1 MLDKRTTSSYDG
13 PLVLIYWSRF
23 PWKSIQCC
31 NSSLYAQYAY
41 SASAANMEALET
53 GDGRQ
58 HPATDEVRFVGTEQT
73 GTEAPFDVGTSLP
86 TQMETNEFEHK
97 EVLTPLVPCRM
108 EALNASPSHS
118 EDETEEG
125 GAASDK
131 DDDDLEDEEEMD
143 ATPVQANNS
152 DSEENAGRG
161 TYCASFNLDEM
172 MDIGTVDQQEQEAQM
187 STEDNFAGG
196 VFEED
201 EAKIE
206 SDVDMNANLDEKAGE
221 EKEEANKEEVI
232 ENQVN
237 EEKEEANKEEAI
249 ENQVNEEKEE
259 ANKEEKEHQEDE
271 EKEEANKEEAKENQ
285 EEEEKEEANKE
296 EAKVNQEE
304 EEKEE
309 ADKEE
314 PKEIQEDEAK
324 EKEEEGKQ
332 EEIKEKEEEAK
343 QKEAGEGKEE
353 AKRKEADKE
362 KKEAQEEKQVVGQ
375 NEEASNE
382 KEEGKKEEKEQEKE
396 EEKKAEEEEKKEE
409 KKEEERAPFY
419 ATRSRSRSAKS
430 PASASDMT
438 NGKLLVSASSS
449 SSSSSPP
456 LIKIKDEPM
465 DEEYEQAHLSGAI
478 SMKDEPFV
486 AKEEDLQI
494 DSVYSVT
501 PDGDG
506 RRQRG
511 VRGSSS
517 ALNMSCAHCRM
528 GLLKG
533 QTAYQRKGS
542 PALFCSANCL
552 TSSLSSP
559 RIVKTCYRCQK
570 RIFRPQDVIL
580 APDVDGVT
588 RDFCSEMCLSAF
600 NHRKN
605 SSASDNK
612 PQSQCSMCGK
622 IGISKH
628 EVPLGGTNH
637 SMCSDSCFTSFRT
650 THRLTMAGCA
660 NCEAS
665 CPVKPLLLKM
675 EGSSKTLCNVSC
687 LINYKK
693 KTKITLSCTMCHSP
707 RPLADMIHNKST
719 DDSVSLFCSSSCIMA
734 FTVQSVSSSGAQ
746 MSCENCGK
754 NALPAY
760 HLAMSDTSIRN
771 FCSLS
776 CVMTFQE
783 KFKVKQKQGTVYPK
797 LSRAANVEQSTEPQ
811 PLPQGAAP
819 TLSCAQCARTM
830 SFKPDVIHVKDKV
843 VFVCGWSCAL
853 EFKTTKNVSAKCE
866 YCKQEKISRE
876 VKRIN
881 GKDCSFCSHGCKLL
895 YEHELDALWGKHCK
909 SCSYCQCVSKNLEK
923 ALYGESNEEFCSE
936 DCRSNYTMLFCHVA
950 KCASCGRK
958 GKLKHSLILLGEVRN
973 FCDLPCLL
981 RYCNLQVKT
990 QGEVFPQDSPVIA
1003 NVVSLADT
1011 TAADKP
1017 TKQSMRL
1024 LCKNDTPPPDTP
1036 VRRRRRGR
1044 EESNPS
1050 TVVRGKG
1057 AESQTDSDV
1066 IVINDSPVKKTYSS
1080 TTTHSTTN
1088 SSKSMKNKA
1097 LLCKPLVQNKGISC
1111 RTQTVDVESQTE
1123 LTIPKVMMVPIP
1135 VPVYVP
1141 IPMNMYSQ
1149 WTPKPLGFP
1158 LPLPVPMFLPV
1169 TMNNA
1174 DRIVDTIKKIK
1185 DKFPEDPFEAE
1196 LVLMAEMVSE
1206 TNGDKETRPGTA
1218 AGGDGISTYSDDLDT
1233 ADLAS
1238 LLNSWDDPNVPG
1250 PPLDIENDFPV
1261 EVLEKMSQQREPSPA
1276 SPVRTSSRKRQASRK
1291 VRESRGR
1298 KKSSK
1303 SAEASGK
1310 KGSGATNTLPNV
1322 LKLKSEYGVDAWK
1335 RWIRWRDTQPDL
1347 EQPPRIGMRQ
1357 LVLKEDI
1364 LSCNSAEVSYGLC
1377 QFINEVKR
1385 PSGERY
1391 KPDSLFYLCLG
1402 IQQHLFE
1409 NGRVENIFT
1418 DSFYSRFS
1426 NEFTNMLRGFQPSL
1440 TASGYIHTRVEEEF
1454 LWDCKQLGVYSPIV
1468 LLNTL
1473 LFFFCK
1479 NFGFTTPEQH
1489 RQLSFAHVMRCT
1501 KTGQGNVKTTF
1512 LRFYPPIDPN
1522 EEMDGAPA
1530 KRRRENEDERDT
1542 REEKILEMKE
1552 NTENPLRCPVRL
1564 YEFYLSKCSDTVKQ
1578 RTDVFYLLPERCC
1591 VPNSPLWFS
1600 ATPLDEETKEA
1611 MLTRILV
1618 VRQMQEALKEQTFDP
1633 EDYEDKDEYTG
1644 GGGGGGGGD
1653 DDEDDL
1659 DWL

>member
-1 MLDKRTTSSYDG
+1 
-13 PLVLIYWSRF
+13 
-23 PWKSIQCC
+23 
-31 NSSLYAQYAY
+31 
-41 SASAANMEALET
+41 MEALET

-58 HPATDEVRFVGTEQT
+58 HPATDEVRFVETEEP
-73 GTEAPFDVGTSLP
+73 GAVAPPFAVGSSPP
-86 TQMETNEFEHK
+86 TPMETDDVERK
-97 EVLTPLVPCRM
+97 EELTPPLVPCRM

-125 GAASDK
+125 GPPSEKDEDELEEEEAATAAASAPAK
-131 DDDDLEDEEEMD
+131 R
-143 ATPVQANNS
+143 S
-152 DSEENAGRG
+152 DSDENAGGVAYSAPAKRPDSDENAG
-161 TYCASFNLDEM
+161 KGAYSGSFNLDEV
-172 MDIGTVDQQEQEAQM
+172 MDMGTVDQQEQEAQM
-187 STEDNFAGG
+187 STEDGFAGG
-196 VFEED
+196 VFEDDGVKIVPGADVSAALDTKVGKEKE
-201 EAKIE
+201 EAKVE
-206 SDVDMNANLDEKAGE
+206 EKAELKEEATEETKESKEGEKEESKDGEKEESKGQKEESKGQKEESKGQKEESKGQKGESKRDNEESKEKKKESQGE
-221 EKEEANKEEVI
+221 EKEELLGDGKEESI
-232 ENQVN
+232 E
-237 EEKEEANKEEAI
+237 
-249 ENQVNEEKEE
+249 
-259 ANKEEKEHQEDE
+259 
-271 EKEEANKEEAKENQ
+271 EEAKEKQ
-285 EEEEKEEANKE
+285 DDEVEA
-296 EAKVNQEE
+296 
-304 EEKEE
+304 
-309 ADKEE
+309 
-314 PKEIQEDEAK
+314 KEIQEATEEGPQKQKQKQAGDNNKESLK
-324 EKEEEGKQ
+324 EKGEEEG
-332 EEIKEKEEEAK
+332 EKIEEEK
-343 QKEAGEGKEE
+343 QKEEKNE
-353 AKRKEADKE
+353 A
-362 KKEAQEEKQVVGQ
+362 
-375 NEEASNE
+375 
-382 KEEGKKEEKEQEKE
+382 KE
-396 EEKKAEEEEKKEE
+396 EEK
-409 KKEEERAPFY
+409 APFY
-419 ATRSRSRSAKS
+419 ATRSRSRIAKS
-430 PASASDMT
+430 PASDMT
-438 NGKLLVSASSS
+438 NGKRLLSGSSS

-456 LIKIKDEPM
+456 LIKVKDEPM
-465 DEEYEQAHLSGAI
+465 DEEYEQALLSGAPYV
-478 SMKDEPFV
+478 KDEPFF
-486 AKEEDLQI
+486 AKVEDLQI
-494 DSVYSVT
+494 DSVYSVS
-501 PDGDG
+501 PEGEA
-506 RRQRG
+506 RKPRG
-511 VRGSSS
+511 ARGPSST
-517 ALNMSCAHCRM
+517 LNMSCAYCRM

-552 TSSLSSP
+552 TSSLSSS
-559 RIVKTCYRCQK
+559 RNSKSCHRCQK

-580 APDVDGVT
+580 APDADGAT

-600 NHRKN
+600 NVGKN
-605 SSASDNK
+605 ARSADVK
-612 PQSQCSMCGK
+612 PQSQCSVCGK
-622 IGISKH
+622 MGMNKH
-628 EVPLGGTNH
+628 EVPLSGTNH
-637 SMCSDSCFTSFRT
+637 GMCSDACFTSFRA

-660 NCEAS
+660 NCDAS

-707 RPLADMIHNKST
+707 RPLADMIHNKSS

-734 FTVQSVSSSGAQ
+734 HTVQSVSSSGAQ

-797 LSRAANVEQSTEPQ
+797 LSRAAGADHGAEPQ

-819 TLSCAQCARTM
+819 SLSCAQCARTM

-853 EFKTTKNVSAKCE
+853 EFKTSKNVIAKCE
-866 YCKQEKISRE
+866 YCKQDKISRE

-895 YEHELDALWGKHCK
+895 YEHDLDARWGKHCK

-923 ALYGESNEEFCSE
+923 TLYGESNGEFCSE

-958 GKLKHSLILLGEVRN
+958 GKLKHSLILMGEVRN

-990 QGEVFPQDSPVIA
+990 QGDIFPQADSPVIA

-1011 TAADKP
+1011 ASPAAAAAAKP
-1017 TKQSMRL
+1017 VKPIAE
-1024 LCKNDTPPPDTP
+1024 PPSK
-1036 VRRRRRGR
+1036 RRRRGR
-1044 EESNPS
+1044 EESVAASALP
-1050 TVVRGKG
+1050 RGKG
-1057 AESQTDSDV
+1057 ADSTDSDV
-1066 IVINDSPVKKTYSS
+1066 IFINDSPAKKTYGSAAA
-1080 TTTHSTTN
+1080 HSAGN
-1088 SSKSMKNKA
+1088 SSKSVKNKA
-1097 LLCKPLVQNKGISC
+1097 LLCKPLVQNKGVSC
-1111 RTQTVDVESQTE
+1111 RTQTADVESQTE
-1123 LTIPKVMMVPIP
+1123 LSIPKVMIVPIP

-1149 WTPKPLGFP
+1149 WTPKPMGIP

-1169 TMNNA
+1169 AMDNA

-1185 DKFPEDPFEAE
+1185 EKFPQDPLEAE

-1206 TNGDKETRPGTA
+1206 TNGDKDAETRPGTA
-1218 AGGDGISTYSDDLDT
+1218 AAGDGISTYSDDLDT

-1238 LLNSWDDPNVPG
+1238 LLNSWDDPNVPEAA
-1250 PPLDIENDFPV
+1250 LDVESDLPV
-1261 EVLEKMSQQREPSPA
+1261 EALEKMARQREASPA

-1298 KKSSK
+1298 KKAGK
-1303 SAEASGK
+1303 SAEASAAK
-1310 KGSGATNTLPNV
+1310 KGSAGNNALPGV
-1322 LKLKSEYGVDAWK
+1322 PTLKSEYGVDAWK
-1335 RWIRWRDTQPDL
+1335 RWIRWRDAQPDV
-1347 EQPPRIGMRQ
+1347 EPPPRIGMRP

-1364 LSCNSAEVSYGLC
+1364 LACNSAEVSYGLC
-1377 QFINEVKR
+1377 HFIREVKR
-1385 PSGERY
+1385 PCGEPY

-1418 DSFYSRFS
+1418 DSFYGKFS
-1426 NEFTNMLRGFQPSL
+1426 NEFTDMLKGFQPSL
-1440 TASGYIHTRVEEEF
+1440 TASGYVHTRVEEEF
-1454 LWDCKQLGVYSPIV
+1454 LWECKQLGVYSPIV

-1479 NFGFTTPEQH
+1479 NFGFATPEQH

-1512 LRFYPPIDPN
+1512 LRFYPPIDPG
-1522 EEMDGAPA
+1522 EGQSPVDGAAFRPSGRRSSPLGASDADGVPA
-1530 KRRRENEDERDT
+1530 KRRREAEDERDT

-1578 RTDVFYLLPERCC
+1578 RADVFYLLPERCC

-1600 ATPLDEETKEA
+1600 ATPLDEDTKEA
-1611 MLTRILV
+1611 MLTRILA
-1618 VRQMQEALKEQTFDP
+1618 VRQLQEALKRRPFLP
-1633 EDYEDKDEYTG
+1633 EDEDEEDKDEYAAVAAAAV
-1644 GGGGGGGGD
+1644 D
-1653 DDEDDL
+1653 DDDD
-1659 DWL
+1659 DDFEWP